1 MAYSS
6 GGLIQAIDYNYL
18 AWGGNTT
25 NTYDGTINNLAMVM
39 GIGKGYKG
47 YGQTITAINAVST
60 IPATTS
66 ITATQWA
73 GLVYTLNNALGH
85 QSGAAAQLASGSN
98 IGIVAGATIEA
109 FANVSTAI
117 GTVNTNAN
125 LYATN
130 GSTVTGSN
138 FTNNPTGGSGTVE
151 GIFTRTITFANGDAA
166 RYFFNSGGQIKWVI
180 SATNNNGTLRSADLV
195 TNFATNQAGGTIFNV
210 SSTPRTGT
218 SGTVTTAAT
227 NLGYWACSTTAQ
239 TISQI
244 TSANYRYEYNSD
256 YTNVRVRTNGVQGSN
271 GDLGSIL
278 YLDFGYYM
286 FSTYAGLND
295 DINVTVTTRIDIVQ
309 PETTFLANTWGVIG
323 IS

>member
-25 NTYDGTINNLAMVM
+25 GTYDGTINNLAMVM
-39 GIGKGYKG
+39 GAGKGYKG

-60 IPATTS
+60 TPATTT

-85 QSGAAAQLASGSN
+85 QSGAGAQLASGSN

-138 FTNNPTGGSGTVE
+138 FTNGLTGGSGTVE

-180 SATNNNGTLRSADLV
+180 TATNNNGTLRSADLV

-239 TISQI
+239 TVSQI

-271 GDLGSIL
+271 GDVGSIL

-323 IS
+323 IT